1 MSAASPALTAAWP
14 MRTRTPAGYW
24 QSRKPRTRRQKT
36 AARHNA
42 EREARQ
48 RVEDA
53 RIPKDRRTSLANLC
67 LQRRW
72 LPNLLLR

>member
-36 AARHNA
+36 AARH
-42 EREARQ
+42 EARQ

-53 RIPKDRRTSLANLC
+53 RIRKDRRTSLANLC